1 MIKKIEIA
9 ISELQ
14 DSWTHLTKDS
24 INAVQSTLQTLAKDS
39 DVKNQLF
46 AGTLSLPK
54 GLELHRDQKEGFVLL
69 AYSESHGTYRA
80 PHDHGRAWV
89 IYVVASGSIE
99 MGNYFNAIHPDGTDR
114 LVLKNREK
122 LNSGDARIYY
132 PGEIHDTRC
141 TSDNTLILRL
151 TSFDLK
157 EEDRAGRLRRYEI

>member
-99 MGNYFNAIHPDGTDR
+99 MGNYFNA
-114 LVLKNREK
+114 
-122 LNSGDARIYY
+122 NSGDARIYY